1 MVSTFHIPRF
11 VVRGPQ
17 FFAAGPSAKAEQ
29 TNSKATI
36 PLTVW
41 EDAERVYIDADL
53 PGSRPQDIDVRV
65 EDGVLKISGERTV
78 TQRDAQS
85 RHNERRFGAFERVLP
100 LGKTLDPSRVDAE
113 LRDGVLNI
121 TLHKRPEAQ
130 PQKVQVKYG
139 AEAAPSTDAP
149 AAPQG

>member
-17 FFAAGPSAKAEQ
+17 FFAAGPAKAEQ
-29 TNSKATI
+29 ANSKGTI

-41 EDAERVYIDADL
+41 EDAERVYIEADL

-65 EDGVLKISGERTV
+65 EDGSLRISGDRALP
-78 TQRDAQS
+78 QRDAEG
-85 RHNERRFGAFERVLP
+85 RHNERRFGPFERTLQ
-100 LGKTLDPSRVDAE
+100 LGKTLDTSRVDAE

-130 PQKVQVKYG
+130 PQKVQVKY
-139 AEAAPSTDAP
+139 ATETAPSSDAP